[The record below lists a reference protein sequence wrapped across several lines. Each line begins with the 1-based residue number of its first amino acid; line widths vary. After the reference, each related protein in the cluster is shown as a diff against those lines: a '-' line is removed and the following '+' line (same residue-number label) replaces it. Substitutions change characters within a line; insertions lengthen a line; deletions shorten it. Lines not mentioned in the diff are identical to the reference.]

1 MLGSYETFKTEYLKL
16 SNIDLSFYKE
26 SQMKR
31 RIDNFVKK
39 YKAQSY
45 EEFLVL
51 LKKDP
56 KVYESFVTYLTINVS
71 EFFRNPLQWKT
82 LEEKILPMLL
92 EQRRGPLKVWS
103 AACSTGD
110 EPYSL
115 AMLFSKY
122 LPLKDIQI
130 LATDLDLEVLEKA
143 RVGIYAER
151 SIKDMPADCRKKYV
165 DDQGN
170 GIVKISDSL
179 KSCIKFQQHNLLRD
193 PYPKDMDL
201 IVCRNVMIYFTEDAK
216 QEIYKKF
223 NKALKVDGC
232 LFVGNTEQIINYR
245 DLGYEYDKIFF
256 YRKSK
261 EI

>member
-45 EEFLVL
+45 EEFLAL

-56 KVYESFVTYLTINVS
+56 KAYESFVTYLTINVS

-103 AACSTGD
+103 AACST
-110 EPYSL
+110 
-115 AMLFSKY
+115 
-122 LPLKDIQI
+122 
-130 LATDLDLEVLEKA
+130 
-143 RVGIYAER
+143 
-151 SIKDMPADCRKKYV
+151 
-165 DDQGN
+165 
-170 GIVKISDSL
+170 VKGYSDSGYGFRSGSFG
-179 KSCIKFQQHNLLRD
+179 KSS
-193 PYPKDMDL
+193 
-201 IVCRNVMIYFTEDAK
+201 CRHLCRAK
-216 QEIYKKF
+216 Y
-223 NKALKVDGC
+223 
-232 LFVGNTEQIINYR
+232 
-245 DLGYEYDKIFF
+245 
-256 YRKSK
+256 
-261 EI
+261 

>member
-45 EEFLVL
+45 EEFLAL

-56 KVYESFVTYLTINVS
+56 KAYESFVTYLTINVS

-82 LEEKILPMLL
+82 LEEKILPILL

>member
-45 EEFLVL
+45 EEFLAL

-56 KVYESFVTYLTINVS
+56 KAYESFVTYLTINVS

-82 LEEKILPMLL
+82 LEEKILPILL

-245 DLGYEYDKIFF
+245 DLGYEYDKLFF

>member
-45 EEFLVL
+45 EEFLAL

-56 KVYESFVTYLTINVS
+56 KAYESFVTYLTINVS

-245 DLGYEYDKIFF
+245 DLGYEYDKLFF

>member
-1 MLGSYETFKTEYLKL
+1 
-16 SNIDLSFYKE
+16 
-26 SQMKR
+26 
-31 RIDNFVKK
+31 
-39 YKAQSY
+39 
-45 EEFLVL
+45 
-51 LKKDP
+51 
-56 KVYESFVTYLTINVS
+56 
-71 EFFRNPLQWKT
+71 
-82 LEEKILPMLL
+82 MLL

-130 LATDLDLEVLEKA
+130 LATDL
-143 RVGIYAER
+143 
-151 SIKDMPADCRKKYV
+151 DCRKKYV

-201 IVCRNVMIYFTEDAK
+201 IVCRNVMIYFTEEAK
-216 QEIYKKF
+216 DQMYYQFSESLRK
-223 NKALKVDGC
+223 DGV
-232 LFVGNTEQIINYR
+232 LFVGSTEQIIGSAQYNSKS
-245 DLGYEYDKIFF
+245 LQAFF
-256 YRKSK
+256 YQKN
-261 EI
+261 

>member
-16 SNIDLSFYKE
+16 SNIDLGLYKE

-45 EEFLVL
+45 EEFLAL

-56 KVYESFVTYLTINVS
+56 KAYESFVTYLTINVS

-143 RVGIYAER
+143 RVGIYSER

-201 IVCRNVMIYFTEDAK
+201 IVCRNVMIYFTEEAK
-216 QEIYKKF
+216 DQMYYQFSESLRK
-223 NKALKVDGC
+223 DGV
-232 LFVGNTEQIINYR
+232 LFVGSTEQIIGSAQYN
-245 DLGYEYDKIFF
+245 LKSLQAFF
-256 YRKSK
+256 YQKN
-261 EI
+261 

>member
-45 EEFLVL
+45 EEFLSL

-56 KVYESFVTYLTINVS
+56 KAYESFVTYLTINVS

-201 IVCRNVMIYFTEDAK
+201 IVCRNVMIYFTEEAK
-216 QEIYKKF
+216 KEIYQKF
-223 NKALKVDGC
+223 NASLKKDGL
-232 LFVGNTEQIINYR
+232 LFVGSTEQIISPGNI
-245 DLGYEYDKIFF
+245 GFASFKSFF
-256 YRKSK
+256 YKRL
-261 EI
+261 